1 MSAPEQVTTTTT
13 TRDNRQ
19 PPQAANAGTP
29 NGAAPAQTEIAPPA
43 SMTPAEIVAELDKY
57 IIGQNEAKRAVAIA
71 LRNRYRRQLLA
82 EEMRDEVT
90 PKNILMMGPTGVGKT
105 EIARRVAKIVDA
117 PFIKVEATKF
127 TEVGYV
133 GRDVES
139 IIRDLV
145 EVSISNL
152 HSQRLEAV
160 KSQAEVAARDR
171 LLTYLLE
178 QTDSE
183 RRPRANRRNGAT
195 PETPA
200 TPEPEHAATTQRQRR
215 QRKKLLEML
224 NQELLEDVTVEIDVE
239 QFYDDYNDDGPYDE
253 SSYGDFLDDL
263 SRNAPRR
270 RSRRVSVRDARR
282 ILTQQEAYRM
292 VDFDAVVD
300 ESIRRAEDA
309 AVVFIDEIDKTISR
323 NGEYGAD
330 VSGEGVQRD
339 LLPIVE
345 GSVVMTRYGPVRTD
359 HILFIAAGSFHGTKP
374 SDLIPELQGR
384 FPLRVELQSLTQ
396 TDLLAI
402 LKEPRNALTKQYVA
416 LLATETV
423 DIEFTD
429 DGLEE
434 MAQLAAEVNNRTQ
447 DIGARRLATIVERVI
462 EQLSFDAAAYA
473 GQTITIDAAYVRGK
487 VGDIAA
493 DEDLS
498 NFIL

>member
-1 MSAPEQVTTTTT
+1 
-13 TRDNRQ
+13 
-19 PPQAANAGTP
+19 
-29 NGAAPAQTEIAPPA
+29 
-43 SMTPAEIVAELDKY
+43 MTPAEIVAELDKY

-183 RRPRANRRNGAT
+183 RRPRTARRNGAA
-195 PETPA
+195 PETPV

-396 TDLLAI
+396 SDLLAI

-416 LLATETV
+416 LLATEMV

-434 MAQLAAEVNNRTQ
+434 MAQLAADVNNRTQ

>member
-1 MSAPEQVTTTTT
+1 MSATEQVIV
-13 TRDNRQ
+13 RDTRQ
-19 PPQAANAGTP
+19 PPQAANAGPP
-29 NGAAPAQTEIAPPA
+29 NGATAAVAEVTPPA
-43 SMTPAEIVAELDKY
+43 AMTPAEIVAELDKY

-71 LRNRYRRQLLA
+71 LRNRFRRQLLS
-82 EEMRDEVT
+82 EDMRDEVT

-152 HSQRLEAV
+152 HSMRLEAV
-160 KSQAEVAARDR
+160 KSQAEIAARER
-171 LLTYLLE
+171 LITYLLE
-178 QTDSE
+178 QTDHD
-183 RRPRANRRNGAT
+183 RRPRANRRSAT
-195 PETPA
+195 PPEKT
-200 TPEPEHAATTQRQRR
+200 EPEAESAGAAQRQRR

-224 NQELLEDVTVEIDVE
+224 NQDLLEDVTVEIDIE
-239 QFYDDYNDDGPYDE
+239 QFFDEYGDDGPYDE

-263 SRNAPRR
+263 SRNASRR

-345 GSVVMTRYGPVRTD
+345 GSVVMTRYGPVKTD
-359 HILFIAAGSFHGTKP
+359 HILFIAAGSFHGVKP

-384 FPLRVELQSLTQ
+384 FPLRVELQSLTE

-416 LLATETV
+416 LLATEGV

-434 MAQLAAEVNNRTQ
+434 MARLAADVNNRTQ

-462 EQLSFDAAAYA
+462 EQLSFDAAAFR
-473 GQTITIDAAYVRGK
+473 GQTITIDASYVREK

>member
-1 MSAPEQVTTTTT
+1 MSAPEQVV
-13 TRDNRQ
+13 TRDTRQ
-19 PPQAANAGTP
+19 TPQAANAGSP
-29 NGAAPAQTEIAPPA
+29 SGAASVATEITPPA

-71 LRNRYRRQLLA
+71 LRNRYRRQLLS

-152 HSQRLEAV
+152 HSLRLEAV

-171 LLTYLLE
+171 LITYLLE
-178 QTDSE
+178 QTESE
-183 RRPRANRRNGAT
+183 RRPRTTRRNGAVPEKA
-195 PETPA
+195 PETDA
-200 TPEPEHAATTQRQRR
+200 ERAATTQRQRR
-215 QRKKLLEML
+215 QRKKMLEML

-239 QFYDDYNDDGPYDE
+239 QFFDDYGDDGPYDE

-384 FPLRVELQSLTQ
+384 FPLRVELASLTE

-402 LKEPRNALTKQYVA
+402 LREPRNALTKQYVA
-416 LLATETV
+416 LLATEGV
-423 DIEFTD
+423 DVEFTD

-434 MAQLAAEVNNRTQ
+434 MARLAAEVNNRTQ

-462 EQLSFDAAAYA
+462 EQLSFDAAAFR
-473 GQTITIDAAYVRGK
+473 GQTITIDATYVREK

>member
-1 MSAPEQVTTTTT
+1 MSSVEQT
-13 TRDNRQ
+13 TREPRQ
-19 PPQAANAGTP
+19 MPTQTANTAPTSGGAPTVPETPPMGT
-29 NGAAPAQTEIAPPA
+29 GL
-43 SMTPAEIVAELDKY
+43 TPAEIVAELDKY
-57 IIGQNEAKRAVAIA
+57 IIGQAEAKRAVAIA
-71 LRNRYRRQLLA
+71 LRNRYRRQLLS
-82 EEMRDEVT
+82 EELRDEVT

-160 KSQAEVAARDR
+160 KTQAEVAARER
-171 LLTYLLE
+171 LITYLLE
-178 QTDSE
+178 QTESD
-183 RRPRANRRNGAT
+183 RRGRPSRRNGAAAKEPVT
-195 PETPA
+195 EEESPA
-200 TPEPEHAATTQRQRR
+200 TMQRQRR

-224 NQELLEDVTVEIDVE
+224 NREMLEDVTVEIDVE
-239 QFYDDYNDDGPYDE
+239 QFFEEYGDEGPYDE
-253 SSYGDFLDDL
+253 SGYQDFLDDL

-300 ESIRRAEDA
+300 ESIRRAEES
-309 AVVFIDEIDKTISR
+309 AVVFVDEIDKTISR

-345 GSVVMTRYGPVRTD
+345 GSVVMTRYGPVKTD
-359 HILFIAAGSFHGTKP
+359 HILFIAAGSFHGAKP

-384 FPLRVELQSLTQ
+384 FPLRVELQSLSEN
-396 TDLLAI
+396 DLLAI
-402 LKEPRNALTKQYVA
+402 LREPRNALTKQYVA
-416 LLATETV
+416 LLATEQVT
-423 DIEFTD
+423 IAFTD
-429 DGLEE
+429 DGLAE
-434 MAQLAAEVNNRTQ
+434 MARLAADVNNRTQ
-447 DIGARRLATIVERVI
+447 DIGARRLVTIVERVV
-462 EQLSFDAAAYA
+462 EHLSFDAPQYRD
-473 GQTITIDAAYVRGK
+473 QRITIDAAYVREK

>member
-1 MSAPEQVTTTTT
+1 MSATEQVTTTTP
-13 TRDNRQ
+13 RDNRQ
-19 PPQAANAGTP
+19 PPQAANAGPP
-29 NGAAPAQTEIAPPA
+29 NGVAPAVTDAAPPA
-43 SMTPAEIVAELDKY
+43 AMTPAEIVAELDKY

-71 LRNRYRRQLLA
+71 LRNRFRRQLLS
-82 EEMRDEVT
+82 EDMRDEVT

-152 HSQRLEAV
+152 HSMRLEAV
-160 KSQAEVAARDR
+160 KSQAEVAARER
-171 LLTYLLE
+171 LITYLLE
-178 QTDSE
+178 QTDND
-183 RRPRANRRNGAT
+183 RRPRTNRRAAA
-195 PETPA
+195 PVEK
-200 TPEPEHAATTQRQRR
+200 PEPAVENAGAAQRQRR

-224 NQELLEDVTVEIDVE
+224 NQDLLEDVTVEIDIE
-239 QFYDDYNDDGPYDE
+239 QFFDEYGDDGPYDE

-263 SRNAPRR
+263 SRNSSRR

-345 GSVVMTRYGPVRTD
+345 GSVVMTRYGPVKTD
-359 HILFIAAGSFHGTKP
+359 HILFIAAGSFHGVKP

-384 FPLRVELQSLTQ
+384 FPLRVELRSLTE

-402 LKEPRNALTKQYVA
+402 LREPRNALTKQYVA
-416 LLATETV
+416 LLATEGV

-434 MAQLAAEVNNRTQ
+434 MARLAADVNNRTQ

-462 EQLSFDAAAYA
+462 EQLSFDATAFR
-473 GQTITIDAAYVRGK
+473 GQTITIDAVYVRDK

>member
-1 MSAPEQVTTTTT
+1 MSAPEQATTP
-13 TRDNRQ
+13 TRDTRQ
-19 PPQAANAGTP
+19 PPQAANTAAP
-29 NGAAPAQTEIAPPA
+29 NGVAPTPIENPPPA

-183 RRPRANRRNGAT
+183 RRPRAARRNGAA

-200 TPEPEHAATTQRQRR
+200 PEPERAATTQRQRR

>member
-1 MSAPEQVTTTTT
+1 MSATEHVTA
-13 TRDNRQ
+13 RDNRQ
-19 PPQAANAGTP
+19 PPQAANAGPPSGATP
-29 NGAAPAQTEIAPPA
+29 AVAEITPPA
-43 SMTPAEIVAELDKY
+43 AMTPAEIVAELDKY

-71 LRNRYRRQLLA
+71 LRNRFRRQLLS
-82 EEMRDEVT
+82 EDMRDEVT

-152 HSQRLEAV
+152 HSMRLEAV
-160 KSQAEVAARDR
+160 KSQAEVAARER
-171 LLTYLLE
+171 LITYLLE
-178 QTDSE
+178 QTDND
-183 RRPRANRRNGAT
+183 RRPRANRRSAT
-195 PETPA
+195 PPEK
-200 TPEPEHAATTQRQRR
+200 PEPEAESAGAAQRQRR

-224 NQELLEDVTVEIDVE
+224 NQDLLEDVTVEIDIE
-239 QFYDDYNDDGPYDE
+239 QFFDDYGDDGPYDE
-253 SSYGDFLDDL
+253 SNYGDFLDDL
-263 SRNAPRR
+263 SRNASRR

-345 GSVVMTRYGPVRTD
+345 GSVVMTRYGPVKTD
-359 HILFIAAGSFHGTKP
+359 HILFIAAGSFHGVKP

-384 FPLRVELQSLTQ
+384 FPLRVELQSLTE

-416 LLATETV
+416 LLATEGV

-434 MAQLAAEVNNRTQ
+434 MARLAADVNNRTQ

-462 EQLSFDAAAYA
+462 EQLSFDAAAFR
-473 GQTITIDAAYVRGK
+473 GQTITIDATYVRDK

>member
-1 MSAPEQVTTTTT
+1 MSAPEQVTT
-13 TRDNRQ
+13 RDTRQ
-19 PPQAANAGTP
+19 PPQPANAGTP
-29 NGAAPAQTEIAPPA
+29 NGAALVPTEIAPPA

-82 EEMRDEVT
+82 EDMRDEVT

-396 TDLLAI
+396 SDLLAI

-416 LLATETV
+416 LLATEAV

-434 MAQLAAEVNNRTQ
+434 MAQLAADVNNRTQ

>member
-1 MSAPEQVTTTTT
+1 MS
-13 TRDNRQ
+13 
-19 PPQAANAGTP
+19 
-29 NGAAPAQTEIAPPA
+29 
-43 SMTPAEIVAELDKY
+43 
-57 IIGQNEAKRAVAIA
+57 
-71 LRNRYRRQLLA
+71 
-82 EEMRDEVT
+82 
-90 PKNILMMGPTGVGKT
+90 
-105 EIARRVAKIVDA
+105 
-117 PFIKVEATKF
+117 
-127 TEVGYV
+127 

-183 RRPRANRRNGAT
+183 RRAAHEPPQRRHAGGTAPRRNRRR
-195 PETPA
+195 
-200 TPEPEHAATTQRQRR
+200 AATTQRQRR

-339 LLPIVE
+339 LAADRRRLGRDDALRPGEDGSHPLHRGGQLPRREAIRPDPRVA
-345 GSVVMTRYGPVRTD
+345 RALP
-359 HILFIAAGSFHGTKP
+359 AA
-374 SDLIPELQGR
+374 R
-384 FPLRVELQSLTQ
+384 RVAEP
-396 TDLLAI
+396 
-402 LKEPRNALTKQYVA
+402 EPR
-416 LLATETV
+416 
-423 DIEFTD
+423 
-429 DGLEE
+429 
-434 MAQLAAEVNNRTQ
+434 RTCSPSS
-447 DIGARRLATIVERVI
+447 GSRAMH
-462 EQLSFDAAAYA
+462 
-473 GQTITIDAAYVRGK
+473 
-487 VGDIAA
+487 
-493 DEDLS
+493 
-498 NFIL
+498 

>member
-1 MSAPEQVTTTTT
+1 MSAPEA
-13 TRDNRQ
+13 TRETRTPPTPPTQ
-19 PPQAANAGTP
+19 PANA
-29 NGAAPAQTEIAPPA
+29 APPTVGNA
-43 SMTPAEIVAELDKY
+43 ATPETITPTALTPAEIVAELDKY
-57 IIGQNEAKRAVAIA
+57 IIGQVEAKRAVAIA
-71 LRNRYRRQLLA
+71 LRNRFRRQLLS

-152 HSQRLEAV
+152 HNQRLEAV
-160 KSQAEVAARDR
+160 RVEAEVAARER
-171 LLTYLLE
+171 LVNYLLD
-178 QTDSE
+178 QTDTEGRARPS
-183 RRPRANRRNGAT
+183 RR
-195 PETPA
+195 
-200 TPEPEHAATTQRQRR
+200 AATTPAAPVSEETERPVNNTRQRR
-215 QRKKLLEML
+215 QRKKLLDLL
-224 NQELLEDVTVEIDVE
+224 NQELLEDVIVEIDIE
-239 QFYDDYNDDGPYDE
+239 QYYDDYADDGPYEE
-253 SSYGDFLDDL
+253 SNYGDFLDEL
-263 SRNAPRR
+263 SRDRPRR

-300 ESIRRAEDA
+300 ESIRRSEDA

-323 NGEYGAD
+323 AGEYGAD

-345 GSVVMTRYGPVRTD
+345 GSVVMTRYGPVKTD
-359 HILFIAAGSFHGTKP
+359 HILFIAAGSFHGVKP

-384 FPLRVELQSLTQ
+384 FPLRVELRSLSEA
-396 TDLLAI
+396 DLLAI
-402 LKEPRNALTKQYVA
+402 LREPRNALTKQYVA
-416 LLATETV
+416 LLATEEVT
-423 DIEFTD
+423 ITFTD

-434 MAQLAAEVNNRTQ
+434 MARLAADVNDRTQ
-447 DIGARRLATIVERVI
+447 DIGARRLSTIIERVV
-462 EQLSFDAAAYA
+462 EQLSFDAAAFK
-473 GQTITIDAAYVRGK
+473 GQTIAIDATFVREK

-493 DEDLS
+493 SEDLS